1 MDTEAKENDLLI
13 GNNDVGTQEVPNVDV
28 SYETVKE
35 TNVTIMKEEEPQG
48 FYQKRFPIVEVES
61 SISEVS
67 NIDGFAR

>member
-35 TNVTIMKEEEPQG
+35 TNVTIMKEEELQG